1 MPQTKY
7 IFICGGVMSGIG
19 KGITSA
25 SIGRIL
31 QDKGYKVTNIKIDPY
46 LNVDAGTMNPVE
58 HGEVFVTDDGMECDQ
73 DMGNYERFLE
83 QDMSAFN
90 YMTAG
95 MVYQTVINR
104 ERNLG
109 YGGKCVEAVPHI
121 TGEIIS
127 RITKAGQK
135 AKADFVITEIGGTVG
150 EFQNSLFLEASRMM
164 HLQNPKHVVFV
175 LVSFLPVPRT
185 LGEMKTKPTQY
196 AVRTLNSAG
205 IQPDFI
211 VARGEYPIDEPRKQK
226 LSIFCNLPASNII
239 SAPDIDSIYKV
250 PVNFEKDKLADK
262 ILKIFEL
269 KPKKKKNNEWLKLV
283 HSITAEKEEVKIGI
297 VGKYFK
303 SGNFTLM
310 DSYISVIEAI
320 KHAAWA
326 NKRKPVIQWLDSER
340 YLENEENI
348 KELKEYDGIIVP
360 GGFGG
365 RGVEG
370 KIKAI
375 QFCRVQ
381 KIPYLGL
388 CFGMQLATVEF
399 ARHVCGMKDAIT
411 TEIDPKTTHPII
423 DVMAEQK
430 ENIEHG
436 NMGGSMRLGAY
447 DCKLKKDTKVFALY
461 GQEKISERHR
471 HRYEF
476 NNKYREALEKKGM
489 VFSGINP
496 KRDLVEIIELP
507 DHPFFMGCQF
517 HPELKSRPL
526 KPHPLFMGLIKAAIK
541 KEK

>member
-1 MPQTKY
+1 
-7 IFICGGVMSGIG
+7 
-19 KGITSA
+19 
-25 SIGRIL
+25 
-31 QDKGYKVTNIKIDPY
+31 
-46 LNVDAGTMNPVE
+46 
-58 HGEVFVTDDGMECDQ
+58 
-73 DMGNYERFLE
+73 MG
-83 QDMSAFN
+83 Q
-90 YMTAG
+90 
-95 MVYQTVINR
+95 
-104 ERNLG
+104 
-109 YGGKCVEAVPHI
+109 
-121 TGEIIS
+121 
-127 RITKAGQK
+127 
-135 AKADFVITEIGGTVG
+135 
-150 EFQNSLFLEASRMM
+150 
-164 HLQNPKHVVFV
+164 VVFV

-226 LSIFCNLPASNII
+226 LSIFCNLPSANII

-250 PVNFEKDKLADK
+250 PVNFEKDRLGEK
-262 ILKIFEL
+262 ILKTFNL
-269 KPKKKKNNEWLKLV
+269 KPKKKKNNDWQKLV
-283 HSITAEKEEVKIGI
+283 RAIVAEKEDVKIGI

-320 KHAAWA
+320 KHASWA
-326 NKRKPVIQWLDSER
+326 NRRKPVIQWLDSEK
-340 YLENEENI
+340 YIENEENL

-375 QFCRVQ
+375 QYCRVQ
-381 KIPYLGL
+381 KIPFLGL
-388 CFGMQLATVEF
+388 SFGMQLATVEF

-430 ENIEHG
+430 ENIEQG

-447 DCKLKKDTKVFALY
+447 DCKLKKDTKAFALY

-476 NNKYREALEKKGM
+476 NNKYREILEKKGL

-507 DHPFFMGCQF
+507 EHPFFMGCQF

>member
-1 MPQTKY
+1 M
-7 IFICGGVMSGIG
+7 
-19 KGITSA
+19 
-25 SIGRIL
+25 
-31 QDKGYKVTNIKIDPY
+31 
-46 LNVDAGTMNPVE
+46 
-58 HGEVFVTDDGMECDQ
+58 
-73 DMGNYERFLE
+73 
-83 QDMSAFN
+83 
-90 YMTAG
+90 
-95 MVYQTVINR
+95 
-104 ERNLG
+104 
-109 YGGKCVEAVPHI
+109 
-121 TGEIIS
+121 
-127 RITKAGQK
+127 
-135 AKADFVITEIGGTVG
+135 
-150 EFQNSLFLEASRMM
+150 
-164 HLQNPKHVVFV
+164 
-175 LVSFLPVPRT
+175 SFLPVPRT

-226 LSIFCNLPASNII
+226 LSIFCNLPSANII

-250 PVNFEKDKLADK
+250 PVNFEKDRLGEK
-262 ILKIFEL
+262 ILKTFNL
-269 KPKKKKNNEWLKLV
+269 KPKKKKNNDWQKLV
-283 HSITAEKEEVKIGI
+283 RAIVAEKEDVKIGI

-320 KHAAWA
+320 KHASWA
-326 NKRKPVIQWLDSER
+326 NRRKPVIQWLDSEK
-340 YLENEENI
+340 YIENEENL

-375 QFCRVQ
+375 QYCRVQ
-381 KIPYLGL
+381 KIPFLGL
-388 CFGMQLATVEF
+388 SFGMQLATVEF
-399 ARHVCGMKDAIT
+399 ARHVCGLKDAIT

-430 ENIEHG
+430 ENIEQG

-447 DCKLKKDTKVFALY
+447 DCKLKKDTKAFALY

-476 NNKYREALEKKGM
+476 NNKYREILEKKGL

-507 DHPFFMGCQF
+507 EHPFFMGCQF